1 MRLSRLLLLPLLS
14 APLLV
19 QAAPVYTVAALGNL
33 PGASYAQPLGINSSG
48 QVVGRSNGAQSTAFL
63 YSGGT
68 MSSLGT
74 LGGPNSEAGGINN
87 AGVVAGSANLAD
99 GTSRAFTYAGG
110 VKTPLGTLGGSS
122 SFGYGIN
129 NAGTVAGA
137 SYLAGDLT
145 YHAVTYSGGAI
156 TDLGTLGGAASFGR
170 VINDAGAV
178 AGWSTNSSGDGR
190 AFVSVGGVMNDLGT
204 LGGTA
209 SDAWGINAN
218 GAVVG
223 ASWIAG
229 DLYSHAFLYSG
240 GVMVDLGTLGAQ
252 QSAAYGINSAG
263 SVVGGL
269 TYSSGLQHGF
279 VYSGGVMTDLN
290 TLIDPA
296 LGLTITYA
304 SVINDL
310 GQIAG
315 EACNIRIECQAVLLS
330 LDAVTPDPTAVPEPA
345 SFPAVLAALG
355 LVGMMRRRKS
365 RARK

>member
-1 MRLSRLLLLPLLS
+1 
-14 APLLV
+14 
-19 QAAPVYTVAALGNL
+19 
-33 PGASYAQPLGINSSG
+33 
-48 QVVGRSNGAQSTAFL
+48 
-63 YSGGT
+63 
-68 MSSLGT
+68 
-74 LGGPNSEAGGINN
+74 
-87 AGVVAGSANLAD
+87 VVAGSADLAN
-99 GTSRAFTYAGG
+99 GTSRAFTDAGG
-110 VKTPLGTLGGSS
+110 VKTALGTLGGSS
-122 SFGYGIN
+122 SYGYGIN

-145 YHAVTYSGGAI
+145 YPAVTYSGGAI

-170 VINDAGAV
+170 VINDAG
-178 AGWSTNSSGDGR
+178 
-190 AFVSVGGVMNDLGT
+190 GVMTDLGT

-209 SDAWGINAN
+209 SDAWGINAS

-229 DLYSHAFLYSG
+229 DLYSHAFLYAG

-252 QSAAYGINSAG
+252 QSVAYGINSAG
-263 SVVGGL
+263 SVVGRLIDSLGV
-269 TYSSGLQHGF
+269 QHGF

-290 TLIDPA
+290 ALIDPT

-315 EACNIRIECQAVLLS
+315 EACNVRLECQAVLLS
-330 LDAVTPDPTAVPEPA
+330 LDAVTSDPTAVPEPA

-355 LVGMMRRRKS
+355 LVGMMRRRKG